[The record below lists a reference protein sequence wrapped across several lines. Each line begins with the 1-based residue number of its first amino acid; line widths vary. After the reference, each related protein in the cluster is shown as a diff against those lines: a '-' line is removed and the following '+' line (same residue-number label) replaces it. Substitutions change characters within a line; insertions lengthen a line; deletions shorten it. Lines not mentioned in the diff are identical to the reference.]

1 MLALFLMVE
10 TGAEWEKYGE
20 ECKQKIRENHEYVII
35 YFDYFCSLVEKL
47 RFVKWFLR
55 EEE

>member
-1 MLALFLMVE
+1 MVE